1 MDNPMI
7 GKKLDGRYQLEKLV
21 GEGGMADVYRA
32 TDLAQDRTVG
42 VKILK
47 EEFRHNEEL
56 VRRFKNESRAIS
68 VLNQENIVKVYDVNV
83 TEKMQYIVMEYIE
96 GITLKE
102 YIEQRGEPLTYKE
115 TIHFVMQIL
124 QALQHAHDKGVVHR
138 DVKPQNIMLMESG
151 TLKVM
156 DFGIARLARSE
167 SHTVTDQ
174 AIGSVHYISPE
185 QAKGDT
191 TDPRSDIYSVGIMM
205 YEMLSGKLPFES
217 DNAMSVAIAQISDD
231 PVPLLE
237 ANPSVPPGLAEI
249 TMKAMVKEPRQRYQN
264 ALEMMRDIEQFK
276 RDPSI
281 KFEYDYLNTSSPTRY
296 IDKVVNEQKRTSS
309 GKGGRKSSG
318 KGGRRS
324 KAGNGKKKKKRGWL
338 VPITLAV
345 TLAVCGA
352 CALVSFNLFANSG
365 NPLFT
370 EYEEIE
376 LPNFVGMQYE
386 DVQKLLRQEPYNHLR
401 LEKPNEESNPGVP
414 AGQVISQNP
423 TSSNENPKMVKA
435 NQRIYLT
442 VSKGIQDITIPD
454 VSGMSRSEAIKTI
467 LDLGLRPYAKAVV
480 DDTVPTGYTIGTDPP
495 VGSVVQNLPDTV
507 ITIYVSSARRNYDRV
522 VPSVVGMS
530 TEAAA
535 RVLQDSD
542 LQLGPVT
549 EEHNEAAAG
558 TVIGQ
563 SPSPNQTQSIGS
575 IVYVTVSLGPEA
587 PAEDPAAGGNVGVP
601 GVVGMS
607 QDAAVGALAGAGLP
621 AQVNTVA
628 SDQPAGTVI
637 GQAPSGGEVPA
648 GTAVVLTVS
657 AGPATP
663 APTPEP
669 EPAPTPAPAA

>member
-1 MDNPMI
+1 MDSEMI
-7 GKKLDGRYQLEKLV
+7 GKKLDGRYQIEKLV
-21 GEGGMADVYRA
+21 GEGGMADVYLA
-32 TDLAQDRTVG
+32 TDLSQDRKVA

-68 VLNQENIVKVYDVNV
+68 VLNQDNIVKVYDVNV

-115 TIHFVMQIL
+115 SIHFMLQIL

-138 DVKPQNIMLMESG
+138 DIKPQNIMLVEDG

-167 SHTVTDQ
+167 SHTETDQ

-191 TDPRSDIYSVGIMM
+191 TDPRSDIYSAGIMM

-217 DNAMSVAIAQISDD
+217 DNAMKIAIAQISDD
-231 PVPLLE
+231 PVPLTQ
-237 ANPSVPPGLAEI
+237 ANPSVPAGLAEI
-249 TMKAMVKEPRQRYQN
+249 TMRAMAKEPRQRYQS

-281 KFEYDYLNTSSPTRY
+281 KFEYDYLSSTAPTRY
-296 IDKVVNEQKRTSS
+296 IDKVVKDAKRPAGGGRTS
-309 GKGGRKSSG
+309 
-318 KGGRRS
+318 
-324 KAGNGKKKKKRGWL
+324 AKKPKKKRGWL

-352 CALVSFNLFANSG
+352 CALVCFNLFANSG

-370 EYEEIE
+370 EYEDIQ

-386 DVQKLLRQEPYNHLR
+386 DVQKMLRGEPYNYLR
-401 LEKPNEESNPGVP
+401 LEKPIEESNPGVP

-423 TSSNENPKMVKA
+423 TSSNDNPKMVKA

-454 VSGMSRSEAIKTI
+454 LSGMSKNEAIKTI
-467 LDLGLRPYAKAVV
+467 LDLGLRPYAKSQDNAE
-480 DDTVPTGYTIGTDPP
+480 VPTGITIGTDPA

-507 ITIYVSSARRNYDRV
+507 VTIYISTPQKAYERTVPTVTGMDVAAATQTLQSTGLQMGSMMEENSDTVPAGTIISQNPEAGSKATIGAQVFVTVSTGPAAPPQV
-522 VPSVVGMS
+522 LALIPHVVGMDQ
-530 TEAAA
+530 
-535 RVLQDSD
+535 V
-542 LQLGPVT
+542 
-549 EEHNEAAAG
+549 AAG
-558 TVIGQ
+558 QAITSAGFQ
-563 SPSPNQTQSIGS
+563 
-575 IVYVTVSLGPEA
+575 VTGTP
-587 PAEDPAAGGNVGVP
+587 VP
-601 GVVGMS
+601 
-607 QDAAVGALAGAGLP
+607 
-621 AQVNTVA
+621 
-628 SDQPAGTVI
+628 SDQPAGVVI
-637 GQAPSGGEVPA
+637 SQSVSGEAVS
-648 GTAVVLTVS
+648 GTMIELQIS
-657 AGPATP
+657 SGPAPAP
-663 APTPEP
+663 APTPTPTP
-669 EPAPTPAPAA
+669 EPPAPAAAIAHFNNGNGQANGHGKE